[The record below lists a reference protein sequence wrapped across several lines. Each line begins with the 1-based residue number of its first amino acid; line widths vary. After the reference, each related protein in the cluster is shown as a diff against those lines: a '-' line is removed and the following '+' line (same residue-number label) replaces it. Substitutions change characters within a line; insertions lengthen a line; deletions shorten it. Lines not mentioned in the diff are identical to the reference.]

1 MRGFI
6 LLSSLQHPC
15 LHPHQLPRA
24 PISFNIPVRM
34 SQALDL
40 IRGDGTLALQTP
52 AEVPGTSSHPLNP
65 RVLLQPLPLLKSL
78 T

>member
-1 MRGFI
+1 
-6 LLSSLQHPC
+6 
-15 LHPHQLPRA
+15 
-24 PISFNIPVRM
+24 M